1 MFLDICQRFG
11 HLLNVKSFINTYS
24 ETTETTISFLKLQYL
39 TIYLFGKQCVKK
51 RITKYF
57 YFIIKI

>member
-1 MFLDICQRFG
+1 MFLDICKRFG
-11 HLLNVKSFINTYS
+11 HLLNAKSFINTYS
-24 ETTETTISFLKLQYL
+24 ETTISFLKLQYL
-39 TIYLFGKQCVKK
+39 TIYLFEKQCRKN